1 MAYAK
6 DLWTHPVKQADGTV
20 VRERSKRWGRGKRWM
35 AGWLDPEGNE
45 RTKVFSTKVAAERH
59 GAAMETDGA
68 RGEYIDPNAGKV
80 RFEVVAE
87 RWLKSRV
94 VDPAS
99 DQVRVVTA
107 VACCAGLRAEAIEE
121 YQAVGDCRLDR

>member
-80 RFEVVAE
+80 RFEVVAD

-99 DQVRVVTA
+99 AIRYESS
-107 VACCAGLRAEAIEE
+107 LRRMLRRSS
-121 YQAVGDCRLDR
+121 GSGS

>member
-1 MAYAK
+1 
-6 DLWTHPVKQADGTV
+6 
-20 VRERSKRWGRGKRWM
+20 M

-59 GAAMETDGA
+59 AAAMETDTA
-68 RGEYIDPNAGKV
+68 RGESIDPNAGKV
-80 RFEVVAE
+80 RFELVAE

-99 DQVRVVTA
+99 MMRYESS
-107 VACCAGLRAEAIEE
+107 LRLHVGPVFGKRQLRSIKPTTSWSGRQRSPR
-121 YQAVGDCRLDR
+121 QA

>member
-1 MAYAK
+1 MGARE
-6 DLWTHPVKQADGTV
+6 TVDG
-20 VRERSKRWGRGKRWM
+20 RL
-35 AGWLDPEGNE
+35 AGSGGNE

-80 RFEVVAE
+80 PFEVVAD

-99 DQVRVVTA
+99 AIRYESS
-107 VACCAGLRAEAIEE
+107 LRRMLRRSS
-121 YQAVGDCRLDR
+121 GSGS